1 MANQDIENKKEA
13 LKTFVD
19 QTKLLM
25 TLASAFIV
33 APAAAKAFVE
43 NFLDWRIIVA
53 EILFLI
59 SVLFSY
65 IVLGT
70 ISGSQHKGDFNVYRK
85 ATRVSAN
92 IQFFTYLAGLVF
104 FCLWLYA

>member
-70 ISGSQHKGDFNVYRK
+70 ISGSQHKGDLMSIVK
-85 ATRVSAN
+85 P
-92 IQFFTYLAGLVF
+92 LAFQQISNSLLIWPV
-104 FCLWLYA
+104 